1 MGEINHYEITADEK
15 YSGTR
20 LDLVLS
26 VTVEESSRSYI
37 QKLIAGGSVA
47 VNGRTETS
55 KKYKVKA
62 GDLIEISIPEP
73 EELTAEPEDIPLDI
87 VYEDEDVIV
96 VDKPAGM
103 VVHPAPGNPDG
114 TLVNALLHHCSGSLS
129 SINGVVRPGIVH
141 RIDKDTSGLI
151 MAAKNDAAHR
161 SLAEQLESHSVT
173 RAYRAIVY
181 NAFRDEE
188 GTVDAPI
195 GRGRKNRLRR
205 EVYGINAKRAVT
217 HYKVIERLGRF
228 ALIECRLETGRTHQI
243 RVHMAYINH
252 PLVGDA
258 VYGPARQKAGAGRQM
273 LHAYLIGFRHP
284 RTGEYLEFR
293 SDPPDDF
300 VKVLEKLRRTGG

>member
-1 MGEINHYEITADEK
+1 MGEINRYEITADEK

-37 QKLIAGGSVA
+37 QKLIAGGSVS

-62 GDLIEISIPEP
+62 GDVIGISIPEP
-73 EELTAEPEDIPLDI
+73 EELTAEPEDIPLDV
-87 VYEDEDVIV
+87 VYEDGDVIV

-161 SLAEQLESHSVT
+161 SLAAQLESHSVT

-217 HYKVIERLGRF
+217 HYKVTERLGRF

-252 PLVGDA
+252 PLVGDI
-258 VYGPARQKAGAGRQM
+258 VYGPAKQKTGAGRQM
-273 LHAYLIGFRHP
+273 LHAYLLGFEHP

-300 VKVLEKLRRTGG
+300 MKVLEKLRRTGG